1 LLRDE
6 LLGTTEATWSKAL
19 GVWATLTGKT
29 WGTLEAV
36 LEAKERLLVDS
47 FDDNWSRLI
56 LAGSFENTKN
66 KDHSDQGENT
76 DESISVG
83 TVKVVHL

>member
-19 GVWATLTGKT
+19 GVWATLTGET
-29 WGTLEAV
+29 RGTLEAV

-47 FDDNWSRLI
+47 LDDDRSRLI
-56 LAGSFENTKN
+56 LAGSFENTEN
-66 KDHSDQGENT
+66 KDHSDQAENT
-76 DESISVG
+76 DESVSVR